1 MVKAGDVNAS
11 PAGGVK
17 DMTMKQLNFK
27 RALSLTMICVLC
39 GATCVAAQT
48 PKQAAQ
54 KGAAKRAKQA
64 KDVATDQAQQTA
76 IYTLEEAV
84 ASARQLENPFTK
96 IHLQTLVAEALWST
110 NESRARE
117 IFIQALSDAADTD
130 DAVKAQLLQRDV
142 IKRAWLK
149 SPALGRQLMEKAAAG
164 QTQQTQGVA
173 APQTTPTLAVQFGMK
188 SPDPLAQQQL
198 LLGGALIQ
206 DDPEAAAKLIRQG
219 AESGATFALAN
230 YLMQLREKNP
240 TLSDDIFLETLNRL
254 PSMQTSAALSIAVS
268 MTDYV
273 SPNCALCPQQQIA
286 SDRVGRA
293 YYAVTL
299 SLLRRSVGQPVPIM
313 SEQQSAQA
321 RVEQLQRQAQ
331 AMLAMR
337 LTDLARR
344 YNAPEGAEL
353 QAIYQDAFEK
363 INPRLKPTIDLM
375 ERTQRSDDRFET
387 AFHEVESIPDQSQRD
402 ETLVR
407 LVEIALQKGLDG
419 EGLARLEQK
428 IEKIKTPALHDRAR
442 SLFDLR
448 QIEIAIKSKDV
459 ERALKL
465 CERLPSGVMRAGALA
480 DVASALQRAGD
491 RARALEVLGESL
503 RQADKADGSLD
514 RSATIFKIVS
524 SFVSLKDDAQSF
536 EALLTAADSLSRLR
550 GDDFSKSQ
558 SDEVMPEKE
567 FDFGTSFGRLAK
579 VDFNRSLQ
587 IAQTIRWRE
596 LRLPAEIAVCRSV
609 LDGR

>member
-1 MVKAGDVNAS
+1 
-11 PAGGVK
+11 
-17 DMTMKQLNFK
+17 MTMKQLIFTT
-27 RALSLTMICVLC
+27 ALSLTLICVLC

-48 PKQAAQ
+48 PKQGAQ
-54 KGAAKRAKQA
+54 KGAAKRAKQT
-64 KDVATDQAQQTA
+64 KDAAQTQAQQTA
-76 IYTLEEAV
+76 IYTLEQVV
-84 ASARQLENPFTK
+84 ASARQLENPFTR

-110 NESRARE
+110 DESRARE
-117 IFIQALSDAADTD
+117 IFTQALSDAAETD

-164 QTQQTQGVA
+164 QSQQAQGIA
-173 APQTTPTLAVQFGMK
+173 APPPTSTLAVQFGMK

-219 AESGATFALAN
+219 AESGATFAFTN
-230 YLMQLREKNP
+230 YLTQLREKNSA
-240 TLSDDIFLETLNRL
+240 LSDDIFLETLNRL
-254 PSMQTSAALSIAVS
+254 LSMPTSAALSISVS
-268 MTDYV
+268 LSDYV
-273 SPNCALCPQQQIA
+273 SSNCALCAQQQIA
-286 SDRVGRA
+286 SDRVSRA
-293 YYAVTL
+293 FYAASL
-299 SLLRRSVGQPVPIM
+299 SILRRSVGQPAPLM
-313 SEQQSAQA
+313 SEHQGAQA
-321 RVEQLQRQAQ
+321 RVEQLQQQAM

-344 YNAPEGAEL
+344 YNAPEAEEL
-353 QAIYQDAFEK
+353 QAVYQDAVEK
-363 INPRLKPTIDLM
+363 TSPRIKPTIELM

-387 AFHEVESIPDQSQRD
+387 AFSEVESIPDQSKRD
-402 ETLVR
+402 ETIAR

-419 EGLARLEQK
+419 EGLTRLEQK

-442 SLFDLR
+442 ALFDLR
-448 QIEIAIKSKDV
+448 EIEIAIKSKEL

-465 CERLPSGVMRAGALA
+465 CERLPGGVMRAGALA
-480 DVASALQRAGD
+480 DVASAIQRAGD
-491 RARALEVLGESL
+491 RARALEVLGDAL
-503 RQADKADGSLD
+503 RQVDKADGSLD
-514 RSATIFKIVS
+514 RSATIFKIAS
-524 SFVSLKDDAQSF
+524 LFVNLKDNVQSF

-550 GDDFSKSQ
+550 GDDFSTSQ
-558 SDEVMPEKE
+558 LDEVMPERE
-567 FDFGTSFGRLAK
+567 FNLSASFGRLAK